1 MSSIEFLAIYFT
13 SPQPLAILSS
23 TLIGIFGSGMAV
35 ALSRDTPR
43 LRLSALSMALGL
55 SLFFWIF
62 IAASFALCNLL
73 AEEYEYNLLRALK
86 TVFIWSS
93 AIGLSISFP
102 STLFLRAYA
111 ERRARRLIHGGD
123 NLARTVIQLF
133 NRLAREMGLRDV
145 KILEAKIAAP
155 VSFALRSGESVVLV
169 SKSLL
174 RLLNRDELETVLAHE
189 LAHLKFRDA
198 GARLLAS
205 IYKFIAPFDPTIWFL
220 DPAIQRSTEFL
231 ADDESA
237 RVTGKPLA
245 LASALVKIH
254 AKFPKQYPGY
264 LASISIM
271 GVRKGLLS
279 RHPPLKSRVDRLLRL
294 HEDMT
299 KSASV
304 NRCI

>member
-13 SPQPLAILSS
+13 SPQPVAILSL
-23 TLIGIFGSGMAV
+23 TLIGIFGSGMV
-35 ALSRDTPR
+35 AAFSRDTPR
-43 LRLSALSMALGL
+43 LRLSTLSMALGF

-111 ERRARRLIHGGD
+111 ERRARRLIHGD
-123 NLARTVIQLF
+123 TLARTVIQLF

-145 KILEAKIAAP
+145 KILEAKVAAP

-254 AKFPKQYPGY
+254 ARFPKQYPPY

-294 HEDMT
+294 HEDMA

-304 NRCI
+304 NRRI